1 MQLDKLGREGHRGRM
16 RESFIKNEM
25 ENLPDHNLLELFISG
40 VIKRKDVKQISYDLL
55 NEFGTLENIF
65 NAPVDE
71 LMKINGV
78 GEVLAVELSL
88 VSTLNKRIEKSKNN
102 NVKSLSSI
110 SEAVK
115 YCKNFLSSETVEKV
129 LMITLDD
136 RGKLLGS
143 HIISSGTVNESFIS
157 KRDAVK
163 LALKDNATNVIISH
177 NHPNSNS
184 SPSAADINMT
194 ISFKK
199 LFRDVGIQLLDH
211 IIVGEKDVSLVLKSE
226 IFSEK

>member
-1 MQLDKLGREGHRGRM
+1 MDKLGREGHRGRM
-16 RESFIKNEM
+16 RASFIKNEM
-25 ENLPDHNLLELFISG
+25 ENFPDHNLLELFISG

-55 NEFGTLENIF
+55 NEFGSLENVF
-65 NAPVDE
+65 NASVDD

-88 VSTLNKRIEKSKNN
+88 VSTLNKRIERNKNDN
-102 NVKSLSSI
+102 IKSI
-110 SEAVK
+110 STIEQAVE
-115 YCKNFLSSETVEKV
+115 YCKNSLSGETVEKV

-136 RGKLLGS
+136 KGRLLGS
-143 HIISSGTVNESFIS
+143 HIISKGTVNESYIS

-184 SPSAADINMT
+184 SPSAADIDMT

-199 LFRDVGIQLLDH
+199 LFRDVGIHLLDH
-211 IIVGEKDVSLVLKSE
+211 IIVGEKDISLVLKSE
-226 IFSEK
+226 IFSE

>member
-1 MQLDKLGREGHRGRM
+1 MDKLGREGHRGRM
-16 RESFIKNEM
+16 RASFIKNEM

-55 NEFGTLENIF
+55 NEFGSLENVV
-65 NAPVDE
+65 NASVDE
-71 LMKINGV
+71 LMKVNGV

-88 VSTLNKRIEKSKNN
+88 VSTLNKRIERNKNDR
-102 NVKSLSSI
+102 VKNI
-110 SEAVK
+110 STVEQAVE
-115 YCKNFLSSETVEKV
+115 YCKNSLSCETVEKV

-136 RGKLLGS
+136 KGKLLGS
-143 HIISSGTVNESFIS
+143 HIISKGTVNESYIS

-184 SPSAADINMT
+184 SPSAADIDMT

-199 LFRDVGIQLLDH
+199 LFRDVGIHLLDH
-211 IIVGEKDVSLVLKSE
+211 VIVGENDVSLVLKSE
-226 IFSEK
+226 IFTEKE

>member
-1 MQLDKLGREGHRGRM
+1 M
-16 RESFIKNEM
+16 RASFIKNEM

-55 NEFGTLENIF
+55 NEFGSLENVF
-65 NAPVDE
+65 NASVDD

-88 VSTLNKRIEKSKNN
+88 VSTLNKRIERNKNDN
-102 NVKSLSSI
+102 IKSI
-110 SEAVK
+110 STIEQAVE
-115 YCKNFLSSETVEKV
+115 YCKNSLSGETVEKV

-136 RGKLLGS
+136 KGRLLGS
-143 HIISSGTVNESFIS
+143 HIISKGTVNESYIS

-184 SPSAADINMT
+184 SPSAADIDMT

-199 LFRDVGIQLLDH
+199 LFRDVGIHLLDH
-211 IIVGEKDVSLVLKSE
+211 IIVGERDISLVLKSE
-226 IFSEK
+226 IFSE

>member
-1 MQLDKLGREGHRGRM
+1 M
-16 RESFIKNEM
+16 RASFIKNEM

-55 NEFGTLENIF
+55 NEFGSLENVF
-65 NAPVDE
+65 NASVDD

-88 VSTLNKRIEKSKNN
+88 VSTLNKRIERNKNDN
-102 NVKSLSSI
+102 IKSI
-110 SEAVK
+110 STIEQAVE
-115 YCKNFLSSETVEKV
+115 YCKNSLSGETVEKV

-136 RGKLLGS
+136 KGRLLGS
-143 HIISSGTVNESFIS
+143 HIISKGTVNESYIS

-184 SPSAADINMT
+184 SPSAADIDMT

-199 LFRDVGIQLLDH
+199 LFRDVGIHLLDH
-211 IIVGEKDVSLVLKSE
+211 IIVGEKDISLVLKSE
-226 IFSEK
+226 IFSEQI

>member
-1 MQLDKLGREGHRGRM
+1 M
-16 RESFIKNEM
+16 RASFIKNEM

-55 NEFGTLENIF
+55 NEFGSLENVF
-65 NAPVDE
+65 NASVDD

-88 VSTLNKRIEKSKNN
+88 VSTLNKRIERNKNDN
-102 NVKSLSSI
+102 IKSI
-110 SEAVK
+110 STIEQAVE
-115 YCKNFLSSETVEKV
+115 YCKNSLSGETVEKV

-136 RGKLLGS
+136 KGRLLGS
-143 HIISSGTVNESFIS
+143 HIISKGTVNESYIS

-184 SPSAADINMT
+184 SPSAADIDMT

-199 LFRDVGIQLLDH
+199 LFRDVGIHLLDH
-211 IIVGEKDVSLVLKSE
+211 IIVGEKDISLVLKSE
-226 IFSEK
+226 IFSE

>member
-1 MQLDKLGREGHRGRM
+1 MDKLGREGHRGRM
-16 RESFIKNEM
+16 RASFIKNEM

-55 NEFGTLENIF
+55 NEFGSLENVF
-65 NAPVDE
+65 NASVDE
-71 LMKINGV
+71 LMKVNGV

-88 VSTLNKRIEKSKNN
+88 VSALNKRIERNKNDS
-102 NVKSLSSI
+102 VKTISSV
-110 SEAVK
+110 EQAVQ
-115 YCKNFLSSETVEKV
+115 YCKNSLSCETVEKV

-136 RGKLLGS
+136 KGKLLGS
-143 HIISSGTVNESFIS
+143 HIISKGTVNESFIS

-184 SPSAADINMT
+184 SPSAADIDMT

-199 LFRDVGIQLLDH
+199 LFRDVGIHLLDH
-211 IIVGEKDVSLVLKSE
+211 VIVGENDVSLVLKSE
-226 IFSEK
+226 IFTEKE

>member
-1 MQLDKLGREGHRGRM
+1 M
-16 RESFIKNEM
+16 RASFIKNEM

-55 NEFGTLENIF
+55 NEFGSLENVV
-65 NAPVDE
+65 NASVDE
-71 LMKINGV
+71 LMKVNGV

-88 VSTLNKRIEKSKNN
+88 VSTLNKRIERNKNDR
-102 NVKSLSSI
+102 VKNI
-110 SEAVK
+110 STVEQAVE
-115 YCKNFLSSETVEKV
+115 YCKNSLSCETVEKV

-136 RGKLLGS
+136 KGKLLGS
-143 HIISSGTVNESFIS
+143 HIISKGTVNESYIS

-184 SPSAADINMT
+184 SPSAADIDMT

-199 LFRDVGIQLLDH
+199 LFRDVGIHLLDH
-211 IIVGEKDVSLVLKSE
+211 VIVGENDVSLVLKSE
-226 IFSEK
+226 IFTEKE

>member
-1 MQLDKLGREGHRGRM
+1 
-16 RESFIKNEM
+16 M

-55 NEFGTLENIF
+55 NEFGSLENVF
-65 NAPVDE
+65 NASVDD

-88 VSTLNKRIEKSKNN
+88 VSTLNKRIERNKNDN
-102 NVKSLSSI
+102 IKSI
-110 SEAVK
+110 STIEQAVE
-115 YCKNFLSSETVEKV
+115 YCKNSLSGETVEKV

-136 RGKLLGS
+136 KGRLLGS
-143 HIISSGTVNESFIS
+143 HIISKGTVNESYIS

-184 SPSAADINMT
+184 SPSAADIDMT

-199 LFRDVGIQLLDH
+199 LFRDVGIHLLDH
-211 IIVGEKDVSLVLKSE
+211 IIVGEKDISLVLKSE
-226 IFSEK
+226 IFSE

>member
-1 MQLDKLGREGHRGRM
+1 M
-16 RESFIKNEM
+16 RASFIKNEM

-55 NEFGTLENIF
+55 NEFGSLENVF
-65 NAPVDE
+65 NASVDD

-88 VSTLNKRIEKSKNN
+88 ISTLNKRIERNKNDN
-102 NVKSLSSI
+102 IKSI
-110 SEAVK
+110 STIEQAVE
-115 YCKNFLSSETVEKV
+115 YCKNSLSGETVEKV

-136 RGKLLGS
+136 KGRLLGS
-143 HIISSGTVNESFIS
+143 HIISKGTVNESYIS

-184 SPSAADINMT
+184 SPSAADIDMT

-199 LFRDVGIQLLDH
+199 LFRDVGIHLLDH
-211 IIVGEKDVSLVLKSE
+211 IIVGEKDISLVLKSE
-226 IFSEK
+226 IFSE

>member
-1 MQLDKLGREGHRGRM
+1 M
-16 RESFIKNEM
+16 RASFIKNEM

-55 NEFGTLENIF
+55 NEFGSLENVF
-65 NAPVDE
+65 NASVDD

-88 VSTLNKRIEKSKNN
+88 ISTLNKRIERNKNDN
-102 NVKSLSSI
+102 IKSI
-110 SEAVK
+110 STIEQAVE
-115 YCKNFLSSETVEKV
+115 YCKNSLSGETVEKV

-136 RGKLLGS
+136 KGRLLGS
-143 HIISSGTVNESFIS
+143 HIISKGTVNESYIS

-184 SPSAADINMT
+184 SSSAADIDMT

-199 LFRDVGIQLLDH
+199 LFRDVGIHLLDH
-211 IIVGEKDVSLVLKSE
+211 IIVGEKDISLVLKSE
-226 IFSEK
+226 IFSE

>member
-1 MQLDKLGREGHRGRM
+1 MDKLGREGHRGRM
-16 RESFIKNEM
+16 RASFIKNEM

-55 NEFGTLENIF
+55 NEFGSLENVF
-65 NAPVDE
+65 NASVDE
-71 LMKINGV
+71 LMKVNGV

-88 VSTLNKRIEKSKNN
+88 VSALNKRIERNKNDR
-102 NVKSLSSI
+102 VKNI
-110 SEAVK
+110 STVEQAVE
-115 YCKNFLSSETVEKV
+115 YCKNSLSCETVEKV

-136 RGKLLGS
+136 KGKLLGS
-143 HIISSGTVNESFIS
+143 HIISKGTVNESYIS

-184 SPSAADINMT
+184 SPSAADIDMT

-199 LFRDVGIQLLDH
+199 LFRDVGIHLLDH
-211 IIVGEKDVSLVLKSE
+211 VIVGENDVSLVLKSE
-226 IFSEK
+226 IFTEKE